1 MNISEKGN
9 VCIDILKNNWSP
21 ALSIFKVV
29 LSLSSLLTDPNPC
42 MPPRPLYSR
51 IVAHIAHIILLA
63 DPLGMFAQSFAFG
76 RQSCLYHPVPSIAT
90 EFLRKR
96 PMHDQHA
103 RQWTEL
109 YAKPPPPPRSP
120 SAAPL
125 SPSSSVNNAGASAD
139 TRRTS
144 PKGKG
149 PANAQSADTDRVTEP
164 RTTGINLTT
173 SEGVGATTRGSKRQK
188 DVSSAD
194 GVIDLSEEVELSS
207 TRRGKRRRVEQQGDV
222 IVIDD

>member
-1 MNISEKGN
+1 MRN
-9 VCIDILKNNWSP
+9 L
-21 ALSIFKVV
+21 
-29 LSLSSLLTDPNPC
+29 
-42 MPPRPLYSR
+42 
-51 IVAHIAHIILLA
+51 
-63 DPLGMFAQSFAFG
+63 FA

-96 PMHDQHA
+96 PMHDHNA

-109 YAKPPPPPRSP
+109 YAKPPPPPPPRSP

-139 TRRTS
+139 TRRS
-144 PKGKG
+144 PIKGKG
-149 PANAQSADTDRVTEP
+149 RVNAQSVDTDRVVEP
-164 RTTGINLTT
+164 RTTGINLA
-173 SEGVGATTRGSKRQK
+173 SEGVEATTRGSKRQK
-188 DVSSAD
+188 DLSSTD
-194 GVIDLSEEVELSS
+194 GVIDLSEEVESSS